1 MSGDFAAQPGRSLE
15 DAGQPGQA
23 IGKIT
28 VIARTLF
35 LRKHSAGKPTVVGW
49 NKLLD
54 DAEFLLDYAC
64 QSGIDLDPATVQT
77 IISAGARDELSDE
90 DAVKAIAAITTLAAK
105 LRPVTAETLRACRD
119 KAPLMIHRYWI
130 RTTVLGVF
138 LLLSSVLS
146 FITTGLSNSL
156 TADITLANQL
166 AVTLNSDIAAPSAA
180 APQANAGPNTD
191 SKDLSTL
198 QQFAA
203 TIREVYGLSHQLRYF
218 VLAPDTNQIDEKDME
233 ITVPA
238 VITDEVE
245 KKIPI
250 YQSVRYFAK
259 DMQERTTL
267 FYGALSNFL
276 LPPLYA
282 ILGACAYLL
291 RSFSD
296 QIKGRTFA
304 PSVAASA
311 RFIIA
316 AIGGGV
322 VGLFSDFTLGQ
333 GTSLSPL
340 AIAFVVGYATDIFFS
355 FLDGLQ
361 TAFTKAKPS

>member
-1 MSGDFAAQPGRSLE
+1 M
-15 DAGQPGQA
+15 
-23 IGKIT
+23 
-28 VIARTLF
+28 
-35 LRKHSAGKPTVVGW
+35 
-49 NKLLD
+49 
-54 DAEFLLDYAC
+54 
-64 QSGIDLDPATVQT
+64 VQT
-77 IISAGARDELSDE
+77 IIAAGAKDERGEEGSVKVIADT
-90 DAVKAIAAITTLAAK
+90 VKAFAAITELAAK
-105 LRPVTAETLRACRD
+105 LKPVTAETLRACRD
-119 KAPLMIHRYWI
+119 KAPRTMHVYWI

-166 AVTLNSDIAAPSAA
+166 AVTLNADIASQSAA
-180 APQANAGPNTD
+180 APQANAGANAD
-191 SKDLSTL
+191 SKDLTNL

-218 VLAPDTNQIDEKDME
+218 VLAPDTNAIDEKDME
-233 ITVPA
+233 IKVPA
-238 VITDEVE
+238 VIRDEVE

-291 RSFSD
+291 RTFSE
-296 QIKGRTFA
+296 QIKTRTFA

-322 VGLFSDFTLGQ
+322 VGLFSNFTLGQ
-333 GTSLSPL
+333 ETSLSPL

-361 TAFTKAKPS
+361 TAFTKAKAS